1 MSNRWWR
8 ALRGWSAAWCC
19 ACMAASAMAQAAPAA
34 PPAAAAPS
42 AADSGVDVAA
52 YAARDH
58 FDDLL
63 LSPTGAYYAATVPV
77 DDETMLVVLKRDP
90 SSADT
95 RKAKV
100 VGSFRLAENYH
111 VSGFN
116 WSGPERLLIT
126 MAYKRGK
133 RDQPIESGDIY
144 AMNAD
149 GSGLKV
155 LFGNR
160 KLKRN
165 GQTLSAGRGA
175 GGVAAVLDDLPL
187 DPVNVLIAMQ
197 PYDSE
202 YTRVEKL
209 DTFTGQRSKIASA
222 PVRDASFLTDH
233 AGNVRFALGYDRDG
247 KRELY
252 HRAAGRDDWELLRKE
267 DDSHT
272 MDLPI
277 GFSADDRIVYMRS
290 EQAQGPDSIVGYDP
304 AAKVR
309 SEVLRDRVA
318 DPASIIYRQDN
329 TSVPVGAFFHGQG
342 KPRTLFFDPK
352 SPEAQRYRSLEAA
365 FPGQA
370 VRVTSQSDDGRW
382 SLVQVSSD
390 RNPGDFFLF
399 DNTRKTA
406 EHAVSRREWFDP
418 ERMAPTRAI
427 DVTARDGLALH
438 GLLTVSAD
446 AGPRPALVVMP
457 HGGPFGQQDV
467 WGFDDDVQMLAA
479 AGYAVLQINY
489 RGSGGFGVAFE
500 RAGMREWG
508 GKMQDDLTDAT
519 RWAIA
524 QGLADPQR
532 VCLYGASY
540 GGYAALMGA
549 AKEPALYKC
558 AVGYVGV
565 YDLEMVRRQVGSRRI
580 SREWL
585 GEPAELEAASVV
597 RLAER
602 IESPVFLAAG
612 GKDTR
617 APIEHTRKMEA
628 ALRKAGVPVE
638 TLYYETEGHG
648 FYAPAHQRE
657 FSARLLAFLS
667 RHLGGRT
674 AKADAAAKPDQASAQ
689 AGPSRGA
696 TTMSKDSRGQ
706 E

>member
-1 MSNRWWR
+1 MGIGFGR
-8 ALRGWSAAWCC
+8 ALRARAAALCC
-19 ACMAASAMAQAAPAA
+19 LWMAGPAIAQEPNVA
-34 PPAAAAPS
+34 PPAAAA
-42 AADSGVDVAA
+42 AASQAAATSPVAGVDVAA

-58 FDDLL
+58 FDDIL

-77 DDETMLVVLKRDP
+77 DEETMLVVLKRDP
-90 SSADT
+90 ASADT

-100 VGSFRLAENYH
+100 VGSFRLAKDYH

-149 GSGLKV
+149 GSDLKV

-160 KLKRN
+160 KLKRPD
-165 GQTLSAGRGA
+165 GKTISAGRGA
-175 GGVAAVLDDLPL
+175 GGAAALLDDLPA
-187 DPVNVLIAMQ
+187 DPVNVLIVTQ
-197 PYDSE
+197 PFDSE

-209 DTFTGQRSKIASA
+209 DTVTGQRSKIAGA
-222 PVRDASFLTDH
+222 PIRDASFLNDH
-233 AGNVRFALGYDRDG
+233 AGNVRFALGYNPDG

-252 HRAAGRDDWELLRKE
+252 HRAAGSDDWELLRKE
-267 DDSHT
+267 DDTHT

-290 EQAQGPDSIVGYDP
+290 ERTQGPDAIVGYDP
-304 AAKVR
+304 ASKA
-309 SEVLRDRVA
+309 SNEVLRDRVA
-318 DPASIIYRQDN
+318 DPARIIYRHN
-329 TSVPVGAFFHGQG
+329 SSIPVGAFFQGQG
-342 KPRTLFFDPK
+342 KPRTLFFEPS

-382 SLVQVSSD
+382 SLVQVASD
-390 RNPGDFFLF
+390 RNPGDFYLF
-399 DNTRKTA
+399 DNARKTA
-406 EHAVSRREWFDP
+406 ELAVSSRAWFDP
-418 ERMAPTRAI
+418 ERMAQTRAI
-427 DVTARDGLALH
+427 ELSARDGLALH

-446 AGPRPALVVMP
+446 AGPKPPLVVMP

-467 WGFDDDVQMLAA
+467 WGFDDDAQMLAA
-479 AGYAVLQINY
+479 AGYAVLQVNY
-489 RGSGGFGVAFE
+489 RGSGGFGIAFE

-565 YDLEMVRRQVGSRRI
+565 YDLEMVRRQIGSRRV

-602 IESPVFLAAG
+602 IRAPVFLAAG
-612 GKDTR
+612 GKDAR
-617 APIEHTRKMEA
+617 APIAHTRKMEA

-648 FYAPAHQRE
+648 FYTPEHQRE

-674 AKADAAAKPDQASAQ
+674 AKAEAAATTTT
-689 AGPSRGA
+689 A
-696 TTMSKDSRGQ
+696 TTAKQ
-706 E
+706 